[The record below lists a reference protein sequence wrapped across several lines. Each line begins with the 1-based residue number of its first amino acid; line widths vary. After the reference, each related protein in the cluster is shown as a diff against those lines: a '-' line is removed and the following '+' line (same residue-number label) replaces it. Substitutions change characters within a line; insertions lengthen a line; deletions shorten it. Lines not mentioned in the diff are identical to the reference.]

1 MVLKRNASRTIL
13 IEELSKGI
21 CKVFFRKMTN
31 GRFRSLYCTLKY
43 NALPRDNRKYIEQI
57 FSSFKNDLDLIP
69 VYDIVDSEWKS
80 FRLSTIL
87 QFYTNEDLMKSETEK
102 RKVKVLEQ

>member
-1 MVLKRNASRTIL
+1 MLKPSDITRDIIL
-13 IEELSKGI
+13 TNLSKGV
-21 CKVFFRKMTN
+21 CKVYFRKVTN